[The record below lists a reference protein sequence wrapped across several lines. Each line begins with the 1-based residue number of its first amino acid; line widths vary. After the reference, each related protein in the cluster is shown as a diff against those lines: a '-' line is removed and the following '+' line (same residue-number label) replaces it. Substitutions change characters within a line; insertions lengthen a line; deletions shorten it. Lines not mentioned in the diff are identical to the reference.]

1 MLAIYAAAL
10 VICAASLIAG
20 RAVLVALGRREWT
33 WLSAPVGLAALVVV
47 AQPLVRLPGR
57 GVTAAVVI
65 GVLLG
70 AALALAWRAP
80 AGGRG
85 AILLRE
91 ALPPALIVLVAAS
104 LPFILNGR
112 AGVLGEGVYTNDHAA
127 QLFWAE
133 WLATGFGPEPRGIEF
148 GYPLGPQSLAAALAE
163 GTGLSLED
171 PFTGLLLAIP
181 VFTASSPSAWQASCG
196 PWRRPR
202 SGSPSSSLRE
212 ESSSPPSGPRARC
225 GRCGPC

>member
-20 RAVLVALGRREWT
+20 RGVLVALGRREWT

-65 GVLLG
+65 GVLLI
-70 AALALAWRAP
+70 AALALVWRSAG
-80 AGGRG
+80 GGRG
-85 AILLRE
+85 AGLLRE
-91 ALPPALIVLVAAS
+91 GLPPALIVLVAAS
-104 LPFILNGR
+104 VPFLLNGR
-112 AGVLGEGVYTNDHAA
+112 DGVLGEGVYTNDHAA

-148 GYPLGPQSLAAALAE
+148 GYPLGPQSLAAALAT
-163 GTGLSLED
+163 GTGATLEAA
-171 PFTGLLLAIP
+171 FNGLLLAIP
-181 VFTASSPSAWQASCG
+181 VLTALGALAVLRGLPPVRRAIAASLVG
-196 PWRRPR
+196 LPYLGA
-202 SGSPSSSLRE
+202 SFL
-212 ESSSPPSGPRARC
+212 A
-225 GRCGPC
+225 